1 MRHSHSFH
9 LFLILPFLTLFVTTV
24 SLFCP
29 SDFLP
34 IHPTFGLLALP
45 FLFTLPYHYILS
57 RLLLCLPAGN
67 FEFRNHIALVFEFQ
81 AMNLRETLYKFGK
94 DVGINIGA
102 VRMYARQLLSALR
115 HLADLKIVHGDIKL
129 DNILCSEDLK
139 QVTLCD
145 FGSAFLET
153 DKDIKPTPYIVS
165 RFYRAPEIILGLTC
179 KNAVTPLLSI
189 VPITQVPPF
198 FILTNTHSY

>member
-1 MRHSHSFH
+1 
-9 LFLILPFLTLFVTTV
+9 
-24 SLFCP
+24 
-29 SDFLP
+29 
-34 IHPTFGLLALP
+34 
-45 FLFTLPYHYILS
+45 
-57 RLLLCLPAGN
+57 
-67 FEFRNHIALVFEFQ
+67 
-81 AMNLRETLYKFGK
+81 MNLRETLYKFGK

>member
-1 MRHSHSFH
+1 MNTSQSLYVH

-24 SLFCP
+24 SLYCP
-29 SDFLP
+29 SPFLP
-34 IHPTFGLLALP
+34 IYLTFTLLALP
-45 FLFTLPYHYILS
+45 FLFTLPSHNILS
-57 RLLLCLPAGN
+57 RLQLCLPAGN

-153 DKDIKPTPYIVS
+153 DKDIKPTTYIVS

-179 KNAVTPLLSI
+179 KNAISRIPFNCSHNTTA
-189 VPITQVPPF
+189 PILHP
-198 FILTNTHSY
+198 Y

>member
-29 SDFLP
+29 SPFLP

-45 FLFTLPYHYILS
+45 FLFTLPSHYILS